1 MNTPN
6 KLSMSIMFE
15 NRIISNEISI
25 PTTTPSIWIPSKNI
39 SKCYKC
45 KDSFSIWK
53 RKHHCRICGRIF
65 CSYCADEWDI
75 IPSLINLTSPPD
87 KTFSIH
93 SLLYNERRMCKG
105 CFSQTQFIKKSSN
118 NIYVFTYLPITFKEL
133 YDIRLVNK
141 EWCKSVNTI
150 LSFYKG
156 VQYKLPC
163 QPLTKLERKLLWNHR
178 YEFSQHF
185 LLISK
190 CLSSFESGEK
200 ISLLEDIL
208 KFYYKKIQHYD
219 CKKLACRRNCSSR
232 PKLEEILEICNN
244 KIILSNKLARCWLLN
259 NFRSLKL
266 NEIKMII
273 PWLIN
278 IGLKN
283 YNVFDEI
290 IIPLC
295 TSNTQLS
302 YAFFFECEF
311 YMSDKIL
318 YHKLNNV
325 MNSFLKKID
334 NQIKLSLYKTLDFVK
349 FINEN
354 IFLKLSIVKWER
366 EVNKWIQQNGAVK
379 LPWDSSIECI
389 GVAAE
394 GIMIFNSATKPWKIP
409 LIVKTQSGEKIV
421 NILVKFE
428 DVRKDKLTMIVSNF
442 LQTVCKGILNINT
455 YNVFPVCDNCGWIE
469 MVEKSSTLY
478 DIKHKFNTTLQ
489 NYIMDLNPS
498 LTIQDMRKRFIK
510 TCVSS
515 CVLCYVM
522 GVGDRHL
529 ENILVTRDG
538 KLLHIDFSYILGDDP
553 KNLKVEMKITQD
565 MVNMLGGS
573 GSKYFKTF
581 KENCT
586 QAYKKIRLRSSLW
599 YILLSYL
606 NFSVP
611 SIDSFKYTESIIK
624 NHIIERLLPGEN
636 DKQASMQIID
646 IVDRSS
652 KTSWSQNL
660 AEFSHKISN
669 TLREAT
675 QFNMEL

>member
-1 MNTPN
+1 MNTPQN
-6 KLSMSIMFE
+6 LSMSIMFE
-15 NRIISNEISI
+15 NRKISNEISI
-25 PTTTPSIWIPSKNI
+25 PKTTPSIWIPSRNI
-39 SKCYKC
+39 SKCYTC
-45 KDSFSIWK
+45 KEKFSLLK

-65 CSYCADEWDI
+65 CSYCADEWGI

-87 KTFSIH
+87 KTFSFN
-93 SLLYNERRMCKG
+93 SLIYKERRMCKN
-105 CFSQTQFIKKSSN
+105 CNVQTNFIRDSTEY
-118 NIYVFTYLPITFKEL
+118 IYIFTYLPLTFKEL

-141 EWCKSVNTI
+141 QWCKGINTI

-163 QPLTKLERKLLWNHR
+163 QALTILEQKLLWNHR

-185 LLISK
+185 LLMSK
-190 CLSSFESGEK
+190 CLSSFQSGEK
-200 ISLLEDIL
+200 FSSLEKIVS
-208 KFYYKKIQHYD
+208 YYNRKIPKYS
-219 CKKLACRRNCSSR
+219 CKKLACRRNCSR
-232 PKLEEILEICNN
+232 IPKIEEILEICSNDL
-244 KIILSNKLARCWLLN
+244 ILSNKLSRIWLLK
-259 NFRSLKL
+259 NFKLLKITEL
-266 NEIKMII
+266 KMII

-278 IGLKN
+278 LGLRN
-283 YNVFDEI
+283 YKVFDDI
-290 IIPLC
+290 VIPLC
-295 TSNTQLS
+295 VSDYELAYS
-302 YAFFFECEF
+302 FFFECEF
-311 YMSDKIL
+311 FMIDRIL
-318 YHKLNNV
+318 YYNLKPV
-325 MNSFLKKID
+325 MNKFMKNID
-334 NQIKLSLYKTLDFVK
+334 INIQKELYKTLDFIK

-354 IFLKLSIVKWER
+354 IFLKLSTIKWER
-366 EVNKWIQQNGAVK
+366 EVNNWIRENGPAK

-389 GVAAE
+389 GVVAE
-394 GIMIFNSATKPWKIP
+394 GINVFNSATKPWKIP
-409 LIVKTQSGEKIV
+409 LIVKTQSGEKII

-442 LQTVCKGILNINT
+442 LQTICKGITDIQT
-455 YNVFPVCDNCGWIE
+455 YNVFPIYETCGWIE

-478 DIKHKFNTTLQ
+478 DIKHKYNTTLQ
-489 NYIMDLNPS
+489 NYIMDLNPHI
-498 LTIQDMRKRFIK
+498 TIQQMREQFIK

-529 ENILVTRDG
+529 ENILVTKDG

-553 KNLKVEMKITQD
+553 KNLKVEMKITED
-565 MVNMLGGS
+565 MVNMLGGTDS
-573 GSKYFKTF
+573 EYFKIF
-581 KENCT
+581 KQNCT
-586 QAYKKIRLRSSLW
+586 LAYKKIRLRSSLW

-606 NFSVP
+606 HFSRP
-611 SIDSFKYTESIIK
+611 SIDTFKYTKLVIK

-636 DKQASMQIID
+636 DVEASMQIID

-669 TLREAT
+669 TLSEAT

>member
-1 MNTPN
+1 M
-6 KLSMSIMFE
+6 
-15 NRIISNEISI
+15 
-25 PTTTPSIWIPSKNI
+25 
-39 SKCYKC
+39 
-45 KDSFSIWK
+45 
-53 RKHHCRICGRIF
+53 
-65 CSYCADEWDI
+65 
-75 IPSLINLTSPPD
+75 
-87 KTFSIH
+87 
-93 SLLYNERRMCKG
+93 
-105 CFSQTQFIKKSSN
+105 
-118 NIYVFTYLPITFKEL
+118 V
-133 YDIRLVNK
+133 
-141 EWCKSVNTI
+141 
-150 LSFYKG
+150 
-156 VQYKLPC
+156 
-163 QPLTKLERKLLWNHR
+163 
-178 YEFSQHF
+178 
-185 LLISK
+185 
-190 CLSSFESGEK
+190 
-200 ISLLEDIL
+200 
-208 KFYYKKIQHYD
+208 
-219 CKKLACRRNCSSR
+219 
-232 PKLEEILEICNN
+232 
-244 KIILSNKLARCWLLN
+244 
-259 NFRSLKL
+259 
-266 NEIKMII
+266 
-273 PWLIN
+273 
-278 IGLKN
+278 
-283 YNVFDEI
+283 
-290 IIPLC
+290 
-295 TSNTQLS
+295 
-302 YAFFFECEF
+302 
-311 YMSDKIL
+311 
-318 YHKLNNV
+318 
-325 MNSFLKKID
+325 
-334 NQIKLSLYKTLDFVK
+334 
-349 FINEN
+349 
-354 IFLKLSIVKWER
+354 
-366 EVNKWIQQNGAVK
+366 
-379 LPWDSSIECI
+379 
-389 GVAAE
+389 
-394 GIMIFNSATKPWKIP
+394 FNSATKPWKIP
-409 LIVKTQSGEKIV
+409 LIVKTQSGEKIT